1 MRKIRSNPSYF
12 VNALLSRNWD
22 SMAFMTDVDEM
33 EEFFT
38 SSILQAL
45 DSVAEMKWR
54 KQGPKK
60 HKLPPEVELK
70 VKK

>member
-1 MRKIRSNPSYF
+1 
-12 VNALLSRNWD
+12 
-22 SMAFMTDVDEM
+22 MAFMTDVDEM